1 MTNLCVEITHPTKP
15 LNHIDDPEAEI
26 GICILSAINLI
37 EINNDDELAMYLLNE
52 GKVAVVPG
60 SAFGMPGHLRL
71 SIALD
76 LKNLE
81 KAMARIKKALN
92 NNE

>member
-1 MTNLCVEITHPTKP
+1 
-15 LNHIDDPEAEI
+15 
-26 GICILSAINLI
+26 
-37 EINNDDELAMYLLNE
+37 MYLLNE

-81 KAMARIKKALN
+81 KAMDRIKTNLRS
-92 NNE
+92 